1 MTQESANQKK
11 TKAVYFEGGKMYFTR
26 KTERSF
32 FFILTMIVLI
42 VSLLTKMGFISI

>member
-1 MTQESANQKK
+1 MKQENTNQEKA
-11 TKAVYFEGGKMYFTR
+11 KAVYFEDGKMYFTR
-26 KTERSF
+26 KAERSF